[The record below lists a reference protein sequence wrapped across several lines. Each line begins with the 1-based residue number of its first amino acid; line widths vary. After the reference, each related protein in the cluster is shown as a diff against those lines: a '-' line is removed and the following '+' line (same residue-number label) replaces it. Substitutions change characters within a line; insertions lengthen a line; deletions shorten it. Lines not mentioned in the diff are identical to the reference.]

1 MYRIEF
7 RPTKL
12 KTRIGRDD
20 TILEAARSAGLDIES
35 ICGGN
40 GTCHQC
46 RIQVIHGSVS
56 AITSDE
62 HKAFSQQ
69 ELKSGYRLACQA
81 RPLSP
86 CIINIPSE
94 SLATEQRAQSDGL
107 ETPVALDPPVKEF
120 RLTLPD
126 SLGPV
131 ADIRKELLIK
141 LLFQQQGIKCKTI
154 DNEAL
159 QSIKS
164 REISYKDGVQASVRD
179 DEIIALRPW
188 TSHSLGLAFDL
199 GTTKI
204 AGYLLDMN
212 TGHTI
217 AAQGTAN
224 PQASYG
230 DDVIARLIHARDS
243 SSGAV
248 KMQQLVIDALNE
260 LAASLCK
267 KTSGKPDDII
277 ETVIVGNTAMQHLA
291 LRLPVTR
298 LLQPPF
304 SPFIKDAMDI
314 KARDLGLGFAP
325 GSYVHFLPNVV
336 GFVGADHIAMLLAS
350 SITQSDGMALA
361 IDIGTNTEISLL
373 TGPKI
378 SCVSCASGPAFEG
391 GHIKHG
397 MKAATGAI
405 DRLQLVDNVAQY
417 HTIGG
422 APAIGLCG
430 SAIIDAMSQLYQA
443 GVLDTSGKM
452 KDHPLVRVENG
463 QREFVIASKEESGA
477 RYDITLTQRDVRE
490 LQLAKAAV
498 RTGIEVLL
506 RSKGVTI
513 KKVEQVIV
521 AGAFGSYVD
530 LASAITIG
538 MLPSLRLERFS
549 QVGNAAGTGAR
560 MALISKSKRMEA
572 QKLARLIE
580 YIELST
586 APDFDKIYTRATRIE
601 PMIWSD

>member
-1 MYRIEF
+1 MYQIEF

-12 KTRIGRDD
+12 KTRVGGDE

-35 ICGGN
+35 ICDGH
-40 GTCHQC
+40 GTCRQC
-46 RIQVIHGSVS
+46 RVQVIHGSVS
-56 AITSDE
+56 AVTSDE
-62 HKAFSQQ
+62 HKAFSPQ
-69 ELKSGYRLACQA
+69 ELRSGYRLACQT
-81 RPLSP
+81 RPFSH

-131 ADIRKELLIK
+131 ADIKKELLIK
-141 LLFQQQGIKCKTI
+141 SLFQQQGIKCKTI
-154 DNEAL
+154 DDEAL
-159 QSIKS
+159 QYIKLK
-164 REISYKDGVQASVRD
+164 EISSKDGVQASVRD
-179 DEIIALRPW
+179 DGIIALRPW

-217 AAQGTAN
+217 AAQGIPN

-230 DDVIARLIHARDS
+230 DDVITRLVHARDS
-243 SSGAV
+243 SSGAI
-248 KMQQLVIDALNE
+248 KMQQLAIDALNE

-277 ETVIVGNTAMQHLA
+277 ETVIVGNTAMHHLA
-291 LRLPVTR
+291 LRLPVVR
-298 LLQPPF
+298 LLEPPF

-314 KARDLGLGFAP
+314 KARDLGLRFAP
-325 GSYVHFLPNVV
+325 GSYVHFLPNVA
-336 GFVGADHIAMLLAS
+336 GFVGADHVAMLLAS
-350 SITQSDGMALA
+350 DITQTDGTVLA

-373 TGPKI
+373 TGLKI

-397 MKAATGAI
+397 MKAAAGAI
-405 DRLQLVDNVAQY
+405 DRLQLVDSAVQY

-430 SAIIDAMSQLYQA
+430 SAIIDAVSQLYQA
-443 GVLDTSGKM
+443 GVLDAGGRM
-452 KDHPLVRVENG
+452 KDHPLVRVENS
-463 QREFVIASKEESGA
+463 QREFVVVPEEENGKHKE
-477 RYDITLTQRDVRE
+477 IVITQRDVRE

-506 RSKGVTI
+506 RSKGITEKHLDQI
-513 KKVEQVIV
+513 IV
-521 AGAFGSYVD
+521 AGAFGSYLD
-530 LASAITIG
+530 LSSAITIG
-538 MLPSLRLERFS
+538 MLPSLPLDRFR

-560 MALISKSKRMEA
+560 MALISRSKRLEA
-572 QKLARLIE
+572 QELARLIG

-586 APDFDKIYTRATRIE
+586 VPGFDKIYTKATRIE
-601 PMIWSD
+601 TYGME